1 MLETSARLL
10 RLLSLLQTSRR
21 WSSTE
26 LAERLNVT
34 TRTVRNDVERL
45 RALGYP
51 VHATF
56 GTDGGY
62 RLAAGAVL
70 PPLLLDDEEAVA
82 IAIRLRTA
90 TPSVAGIEESSA
102 RALAKL
108 EQVLPTRLRNRINA
122 LQTYSV
128 AVSAGD
134 DNQRVAAT
142 TLSEI
147 AVACRDRQRLRF
159 DYRSHDASESR
170 REAEPYRLVNWGRRW
185 YLVGWDIQRED
196 WRTYR
201 VDRMT
206 LRLPHGPRFLAR
218 PLPDSDVGAYVMR
231 GIGRAVW
238 RHRATII
245 VHLPAEVVV
254 EKLPSA
260 VGPVEFIG
268 RDRCRVRT
276 GSDNLEQLA
285 VWFGLLG
292 ADFEV
297 IEPPELLGHLR
308 MLADRYR
315 RAAGDTPST
324 TRAD

>member
-10 RLLSLLQTSRR
+10 RLLSLLQTPRR

-26 LAERLNVT
+26 LAERLSVT

-45 RALGYP
+45 RTLGYP

-62 RLAAGAVL
+62 RLAAGAIL
-70 PPLLLDDEEAVA
+70 PPLLLDDDEAVA

-90 TPSVAGIEESSA
+90 TPSVAGVEESSS

-108 EQVLPTRLRNRINA
+108 EQVLPTRLRNRISA
-122 LQTYSV
+122 LQNYSV
-128 AVSAGD
+128 AVSAGAD
-134 DNQRVAAT
+134 DNQVAAS

-147 AVACRDRQRLRF
+147 AAACRDQQRLRF
-159 DYRSHDASESR
+159 DYRSHDATESR

-185 YLVGWDIQRED
+185 YLVGWDMQRTD

-201 VDRMT
+201 VDRIA
-206 LRLPHGPRFLAR
+206 LRLPHGPRFLGR
-218 PLPDSDVGAYVMR
+218 PLPDADIGTYVLR
-231 GIGRAVW
+231 GIGSAVW

-245 VHLPAEVVV
+245 VHLPAEVAL
-254 EKLPSA
+254 ERLPPA
-260 VGPVEFIG
+260 VGPVEVV
-268 RDRCRVRT
+268 DDNRCQVRT

-297 IEPPELLGHLR
+297 IEPPELIAHLN
-308 MLADRYR
+308 MLANRYR
-315 RAAGDTPST
+315 RAAGGT
-324 TRAD
+324 